1 MPQKV
6 RQMEAV
12 LEELRS
18 NFDRALDLDVQEVRA
33 RLSRAESENTLLR
46 AEVTELR
53 RAVDMLRRIASE
65 HEARLAQC
73 EQKI

>member
-1 MPQKV
+1 MPQRV

-12 LEELRS
+12 LDELRH

-33 RLSRAESENTLLR
+33 RLGRAESENALLR
-46 AEVTELR
+46 SEVSELR
-53 RAVDMLRRIASE
+53 CAVDLLRRIASE

-73 EQKI
+73 EQR